1 MAKSDYGVKYLKL
14 APATDK
20 DLSGYYQ
27 VDSTT
32 TGALKVVAANATP
45 GEGEIKITSV
55 TPYKSAKELAVNDY
69 VKNITLNVGDFI
81 DFDTIVGLPTM
92 KVEAIVKGSFQ
103 YTDTAPSETK
113 IEIEDSDDPYATI
126 NTDGGSKGFTLQTYD
141 RSEVAFKYFLGYVK
155 EGNKL
160 KEPVSFTI
168 PNQCVEIRTLEQ
180 GSNPAKIYRFARM
193 SLRVTSSGTLG
204 KETFPT
210 FTLEFTKLANYNAAG
225 EEIPGTDWE
234 EVSAS

>member
-14 APATDK
+14 APAAEK

-69 VKNITLNVGDFI
+69 VKEVSIPIGSFI

-92 KVEAIVKGSFQ
+92 TVEAIAKGSFQ
-103 YTDTAPSETK
+103 HTDTPPSVTNV
-113 IEIEDSDDPYATI
+113 EIEDSDDYYATI
-126 NTDGGSKGFTLQTYD
+126 ETDNGSKGFTLQTYD
-141 RSEVAFKYFLGYVK
+141 KSEKAFKYFLGYVK
-155 EGNKL
+155 EGDKL
-160 KEPVSFTI
+160 REPISFTL

-210 FTLEFTKLANYNAAG
+210 FTLEFTKLANYDANG
-225 EEIPGTDWE
+225 NEISGAEWEPVTD
-234 EVSAS
+234 